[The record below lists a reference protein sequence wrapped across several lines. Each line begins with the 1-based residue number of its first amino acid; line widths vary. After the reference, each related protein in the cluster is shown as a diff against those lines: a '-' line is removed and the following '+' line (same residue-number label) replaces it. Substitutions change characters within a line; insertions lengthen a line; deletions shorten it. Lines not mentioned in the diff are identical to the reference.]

1 MNLKLMLSC
10 FTLSA
15 SQYISVSNL
24 SELHI
29 TQFGAL
35 HLYTRFYYNV
45 EIGTFN
51 TIFNIV
57 IIPPHSFHQ
66 ICFLIHP
73 LNSS

>member
-1 MNLKLMLSC
+1 MNLKPMLGC

-15 SQYISVSNL
+15 SQYISVSNR

-35 HLYTRFYYNV
+35 HLYTRVYYNV
-45 EIGTFN
+45 GIGTFN

-57 IIPPHSFHQ
+57 IIPPLIRF
-66 ICFLIHP
+66 IKYAFLFT
-73 LNSS
+73 L